1 MKNIISALSKLEDI
15 AYQYFPA
22 TVFTV
27 VAIMILIT
35 IGK

>member
-1 MKNIISALSKLEDI
+1 MKSIISALSKLEDI

-27 VAIMILIT
+27 VLVMIALT